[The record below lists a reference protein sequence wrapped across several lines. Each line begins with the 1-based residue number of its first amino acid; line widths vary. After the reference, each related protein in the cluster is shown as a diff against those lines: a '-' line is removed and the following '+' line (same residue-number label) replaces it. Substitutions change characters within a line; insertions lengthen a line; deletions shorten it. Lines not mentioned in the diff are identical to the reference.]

1 MFQFYAGDFY
11 EVFPALQGQYYASE
25 PVSGTCKPTFE
36 KLRVQNSAIDDAF
49 LVFIHFDC
57 SLSIPQK

>member
-1 MFQFYAGDFY
+1 MFQFYVGDLY
-11 EVFPALQGQYYASE
+11 EIFPALQGKYYASE
-25 PVSGTCKPTFE
+25 QVTGTCKPTSE
-36 KLRVQNSAIDDAF
+36 KLRVQNSATDDAL